1 MKWKTAALAA
11 LLTIAA
17 STGAMAYDMN
27 TLAEKTL
34 PKSFKYMAI
43 PGEQTMEFNALKFLT
58 RWGSCRLR

>member
-27 TLAEKTL
+27 TL
-34 PKSFKYMAI
+34 
-43 PGEQTMEFNALKFLT
+43 KFLT
-58 RWGSCRLR
+58 RWGSCKLR